1 VLVPVH
7 DAPDALLRTLASIR
21 TQAVDYHVVVVDDGS
36 TPPVSVDALPC
47 PDRVTLIRLEEQQGV
62 TAALNAGLR
71 DILNRP
77 IEYVAR
83 LDAGDEDVGD
93 RLAKQADYLDR
104 HADTVLVGAWTSH
117 RDRAGNELFV
127 SEHPTS
133 WAAIRRRMRYRA
145 AFSHSACMLRT
156 SALRRFGGYDARYD
170 IAQDF
175 ELFWRLAASA
185 PCANLAEVLVAR
197 IEEPG
202 SVTISR
208 RARSAWVRLM
218 IQAKYFSPG
227 DPHALLGIGRSV
239 LALMV
244 PWRLVFA
251 YKKAVHVIR

>member
-1 VLVPVH
+1 VPVH
-7 DAPDALLRTLASIR
+7 DAPDALVRTLASIEA
-21 TQAVDYHVVVVDDGS
+21 QGADHHVFLVDDGS
-36 TPPVSVDALPC
+36 APPVCTEGIPC
-47 PDRVTLIRLEEQQGV
+47 GDRLTLIRLDRQQGV

-71 DILNRP
+71 EILAHP
-77 IEYVAR
+77 IEYIAR

-93 RLAKQADYLDR
+93 RLARQRDYLDR

-117 RDRAGNELFV
+117 RDRYGKELFV

-133 WAAIRRRMRYRA
+133 WAGILRRMRYRA
-145 AFSHSACMLRT
+145 AFSHSACMLRA
-156 SALRRFGGYDARYD
+156 SALRTFGGYDARYD

-175 ELFWRLAASA
+175 ELFWRLASRA
-185 PCANLAEVLVAR
+185 PVMNLPEVLVAR

-202 SVTISR
+202 SVTASR

-218 IQAKYFSPG
+218 IQAKYFSPT
-227 DPHALLGIGRSV
+227 DPHAFLGIVRSV

>member
-1 VLVPVH
+1 MPVH
-7 DAPDALLRTLASIR
+7 NAPDALVRTLASIHA
-21 TQAVDYHVVVVDDGS
+21 QGVDCQVFVVDDGS
-36 TPPVSVDALPC
+36 TPPLGMDAAPC
-47 PDRVTLIRLEEQQGV
+47 RDRLTLIRLDERQGV

-71 DILNRP
+71 HILAGP
-77 IEYVAR
+77 IEYIAR
-83 LDAGDEDVGD
+83 LDAGDEDVCD
-93 RLAKQADYLDR
+93 RLAKQVDFLDR

-117 RDRAGNELFV
+117 RDRAGKELFV

-133 WAAIRRRMRYRA
+133 WAGIRRRMRYRA
-145 AFSHSACMLRT
+145 AFSHSACMLRA

-185 PCANLAEVLVAR
+185 PCANIPEVLVAR

-202 SVTISR
+202 SVTVSR

-218 IQAKYFSPG
+218 IQAKYFSLA
-227 DPHALLGIGRSV
+227 DPHATFGIVRSL